1 MSSFFAP
8 FSLTI
13 GPTGPT
19 GNTGPTGPD
28 GPQGPRGATGSP
40 TTGPTGSDI
49 TLVSLVSGGISFQW
63 TNNQELVALPIG
75 PTGFYQVLMKGA
87 TGLTN
92 SIVSGTTQNQNV
104 VVNTDG
110 IVTNGSVLTLKN
122 LSTDSTGITLSY
134 GVNEDSININFIN
147 SGDTFSGSIG
157 QIIGGGSGNTIRGI
171 TSTFH
176 NPASQNHTTLP
187 IRAYYEGLTHINSA
201 QVIGS
206 PIIDWNIEIS
216 GPYRNFQLK
225 PRTDTCIACTQSI
238 TISLLSV
245 PLNVITAITVIIPTG
260 ITNGIDTKYNSIDSG
275 DNIRPILFPIGVPPK
290 LTDGLDVINIIF
302 DITPSNAVAYAT
314 VSTLNSVLSVEEY
327 IPQASLRNDNYSQP
341 TYSPFVDDRS
351 CVPPA
356 PSITEINPSI
366 GGVSGGS
373 NIIITGQNLQG
384 STLTID
390 GITHTCVNNSAGFTT
405 SATTIGGPA
414 GSWPVIVYTTGGTAG
429 GLTFTYFSMSLSSV
443 TPNRGP
449 TGGR

>member
-1 MSSFFAP
+1 MSSFFVP

-13 GPTGPT
+13 GPTGST

-40 TTGPTGSDI
+40 TTGPTGSNI
-49 TLVSLVSGGISFQW
+49 TLISLVSTGISFQW
-63 TNNQELVALPIG
+63 TNNQALVALPVG

-92 SIVSGTTQNQNV
+92 SIVSGTVQNQNV
-104 VVNTDG
+104 VANTDG

-122 LSTDSTGITLSY
+122 LSTNSTGITLSY
-134 GVNEDSININFIN
+134 GDNNDSINIKFIN

-176 NPASQNHTTLP
+176 NPAQQNHTILP
-187 IRAYYEGLTHINSA
+187 IRGYYEGITHISSA
-201 QVIGS
+201 QVINS
-206 PIIDWNIEIS
+206 SVIDWNIEIS

-225 PRTDTCIACTQSI
+225 PRTDACTTCTQSI
-238 TISLLSV
+238 TISPLSL

-260 ITNGIDTKYNSIDSG
+260 ITNGIDTKYNSMDVDGRS
-275 DNIRPILFPIGVPPK
+275 RPILFPLGVPPK

-302 DITPSNAVAYAT
+302 ESYSPPTTYAT
-314 VSTLNSVLSVEEY
+314 VSTLNSVLSLEDY
-327 IPQASLRNDNYSQP
+327 IPQASLRNDDYSQP
-341 TYSPFVDDRS
+341 SYSPFSDNRS

-356 PSITEINPSI
+356 PSITGINPSI
-366 GGVSGGS
+366 GSVLGGT

-390 GITHTCVNNSAGFTT
+390 AITHTCVNNSAGFTT
-405 SATTIGGPA
+405 STTTIGGPA
-414 GSWPVIVYTTGGTAG
+414 GSWPVIIYTTGGTAG
-429 GLTFTYFSMSLSSV
+429 GLTFTYLSMTLDSV

-449 TGGR
+449 TGGG